1 MICSFNDGAVMYYV
15 LDIDTKNQNNY
26 IINKII
32 YKYLIKV
39 NFLSIND
46 ALFINNIDNISE
58 NNYYF
63 ATTSSEQSLKITD
76 PSNCNILNINFK
88 PNKSNIV
95 SSKNLN
101 NSIINKSFT
110 NLFSNLF
117 FTQSIKEAKKFSE
130 NFSLPDNITTET
142 SIEVLIYSYFQEQE
156 KNLCSVQ
163 KIIEYANNKIKIKK
177 QNMQYIE
184 EIFDF
189 FSGKEKHNDKLIFG
203 IEKDNDKI
211 IDILIEFYCYVECLL
226 FIKYKNLGLEVF
238 INSLEKIKKSVYI
251 KQLFQ
256 ATKIEKIIQYYK
268 DKFNINVM

>member
-1 MICSFNDGAVMYYV
+1 M
-15 LDIDTKNQNNY
+15 
-26 IINKII
+26 
-32 YKYLIKV
+32 
-39 NFLSIND
+39 
-46 ALFINNIDNISE
+46 
-58 NNYYF
+58 
-63 ATTSSEQSLKITD
+63 
-76 PSNCNILNINFK
+76 
-88 PNKSNIV
+88 
-95 SSKNLN
+95 
-101 NSIINKSFT
+101 
-110 NLFSNLF
+110 
-117 FTQSIKEAKKFSE
+117 
-130 NFSLPDNITTET
+130 PDNITTET

-184 EIFDF
+184 EIVDF
-189 FSGKEKHNDKLIFG
+189 FSGKEKYNDKLIFEF
-203 IEKDNDKI
+203 EKDNDKI

-268 DKFNINVM
+268 DKFNISY